1 MATTL
6 INDPVLVRFRKA
18 LDDMCGD
25 RLERVVLF
33 GSRARGDAHAESDYD
48 MAVFLRD
55 MEDLSAEM
63 DRLADLGT
71 RLIDQTGEFVH
82 AMPYR
87 AGAYNERT
95 PLMLGIR
102 QIAKVAL
109 LQRISETSHLRGP
122 NLPRLQNAH
131 EATCVGVMPN
141 LLW

>member
-55 MEDLSAEM
+55 ME
-63 DRLADLGT
+63 
-71 RLIDQTGEFVH
+71 V
-82 AMPYR
+82 
-87 AGAYNERT
+87 
-95 PLMLGIR
+95 
-102 QIAKVAL
+102 IAAFE
-109 LQRISETSHLRGP
+109 SSTDDRGP
-122 NLPRLQNAH
+122 G
-131 EATCVGVMPN
+131 VGCWCRPP
-141 LLW
+141 